1 LAASREL
8 QCSYTSSASAY
19 WAVFDNFSLVING
32 TMVLDAELDLGRSTA
47 ATLKGYKLK

>member
-19 WAVFDNFSLVING
+19 WAVFDNFRFAING
-32 TMVLDAELDLGRSTA
+32 TQILDAELELGQSTA
-47 ATLKGYKLK
+47 ATLEGYKLK